1 MGRQRKVGLDYFPID
16 VDMFQDIKV
25 RKLIRHQGGKAIT
38 VYALLLCY
46 IYKSGYYLRWDK
58 ELPFIISELLGYE
71 EVFITEVIK
80 CCLLLGLLDKALY
93 DSESVLTSKGIQLRY
108 LRSCSEIRRKGVI
121 KEYNLISSEGK
132 KISSE
137 EKLISSEEKLIS
149 SEEKPI
155 SSEEKLI
162 SSEEKPISSEEII
175 SSEEMYKNVQECTIK
190 ETEKENEKERSLS
203 PTPPYSKE
211 KEKEKENP
219 LPLLRACARTR
230 EESELKLHD
239 QLQELC
245 KDSSWKELVAM
256 RYAIKAQDIISLFS
270 EFELECKINEK
281 CYHESLGDLKRHFS
295 NWLRI
300 KQRKDNADNNN
311 KPNGSAGCM
320 SASTREER
328 TREWLEYTQARM
340 LSDNNADEIPEA
352 LRDC

>member
-93 DSESVLTSKGIQLRY
+93 DSQGVLTSKGIQLRY

-121 KEYNLISSEGK
+121 KEYD
-132 KISSE
+132 
-137 EKLISSEEKLIS
+137 LISSEEKIIS

-155 SSEEKLI
+155 SSEEKPI
-162 SSEEKPISSEEII
+162 SSEEKI

-203 PTPPYSKE
+203 PTPPYSKEKE

-256 RYAIKAQDIISLFS
+256 RYAIKAQDIISLFN

-311 KPNGSAGCM
+311 KPNGSAGCT

>member
-93 DSESVLTSKGIQLRY
+93 DSQNVLTSKGIQLRY

-121 KEYNLISSEGK
+121 KEYNLISSEEK
-132 KISSE
+132 SISSE
-137 EKLISSEEKLIS
+137 EKLISSEEK
-149 SEEKPI
+149 
-155 SSEEKLI
+155 
-162 SSEEKPISSEEII
+162 II

-211 KEKEKENP
+211 KEKEKEKENP
-219 LPLLRACARTR
+219 LPLSRACARTR

-256 RYAIKAQDIISLFS
+256 RYAIKAQDIISLFN

-311 KPNGSAGCM
+311 KPNGSAGCT

-328 TREWLEYTQARM
+328 TREWLAYTQARM

>member
-121 KEYNLISSEGK
+121 KEYNLISSE
-132 KISSE
+132 
-137 EKLISSEEKLIS
+137 EKSIS

-155 SSEEKLI
+155 SSEEK
-162 SSEEKPISSEEII
+162 II

-190 ETEKENEKERSLS
+190 EKENEKERSLS
-203 PTPPYSKE
+203 PTPPYS

-245 KDSSWKELVAM
+245 KESSWKELVAM
-256 RYAIKAQDIISLFS
+256 RYAIKAQDVISLFS

>member
-121 KEYNLISSEGK
+121 KEYNLISSE
-132 KISSE
+132 
-137 EKLISSEEKLIS
+137 
-149 SEEKPI
+149 EKPI
-155 SSEEKLI
+155 SSEEK
-162 SSEEKPISSEEII
+162 II

-203 PTPPYSKE
+203 PTPPYS

-256 RYAIKAQDIISLFS
+256 RYAIKAQDVVLLFG

-281 CYHESLGDLKRHFS
+281 CDHESLGDLKRHFS

-311 KPNGSAGCM
+311 KPNGSAGCT

>member
-93 DSESVLTSKGIQLRY
+93 DSQGVLTSKGIQLRY

-121 KEYNLISSEGK
+121 KEFD
-132 KISSE
+132 
-137 EKLISSEEKLIS
+137 LIS

-155 SSEEKLI
+155 SSEEKPI
-162 SSEEKPISSEEII
+162 SSEEKPISSEEKI

-203 PTPPYSKE
+203 PTPPYSKEKE

-256 RYAIKAQDIISLFS
+256 RYAIKAQDLVSLFS

-311 KPNGSAGCM
+311 KPNGSAGCT

>member
-121 KEYNLISSEGK
+121 KEYNLISSE
-132 KISSE
+132 
-137 EKLISSEEKLIS
+137 EKS
-149 SEEKPI
+149 I

-211 KEKEKENP
+211 KEKEKEKENP

-256 RYAIKAQDIISLFS
+256 RYAIKAQDVISLFS

-311 KPNGSAGCM
+311 KPNGSAGCT
-320 SASTREER
+320 SASTREKR
-328 TREWLEYTQARM
+328 TREGLEYTQARM